1 MPVLALPFLRRM
13 DFRRALGFVWHAAR
27 GWTLVTLLLLLLA
40 SVLPLAVV
48 YVYKLI
54 IDLLVEASSGA
65 LPRQEL
71 VSAVSGLLAGAFCL
85 AVAGSLF
92 NALITHAKS
101 VQAYLVADYMQ
112 RLVQKK
118 SIELDLEFYE
128 DAKTFDGLHRAQRE
142 APSRPLQIVEA
153 LTNLARN
160 GFTLVAA
167 LVVLMSFNGI
177 LVLCLLAAGSPILFY
192 RLKNADELYKLEMEA
207 TAKQRLCGYLNR
219 ILTLPDHAKEVRTF
233 GFGPHLIRRFSEAR
247 AQLRGSLRQLSARA
261 ARRQFYVESGGALAV
276 FGSLALVVTAGMKRD
291 LSVGEVVMYLGAFYV
306 ALGSLRP
313 TLSAAS
319 AVYENNLF
327 LNTLHEFLAVQRR
340 VCDPEIPREM
350 PRPWRSG
357 LRLQGVS
364 FTYPETTAP
373 VLVEVDLE
381 CRPGEVVAL
390 VGRNGSGKTT
400 LTKLLCR
407 LYDPSGGSITID
419 GHDLREFSAEDV
431 RREMGAIS
439 QDFGRYHLS
448 ARENIFLGRPDRVID
463 EPAIREAALLSG
475 IHEKLSD
482 LPAGYDTILNRSFA
496 GGTELSIGQWQMLA
510 LARAYYRRAQFIILD
525 EPTSALDA
533 VAEHEFFERFRE
545 ATRGHSA
552 LIISHRFSSVR
563 LADRIYVLDKGKI
576 VEHGTHDELV
586 ALAGLYAHLYGR
598 QASYYREGAS
608 ETAGARAFDAR
619 VCASG

>member
-1 MPVLALPFLRRM
+1 MPVLAFPFLRKLH
-13 DFRRALGFVWHAAR
+13 FRRALGFVWSAAGR
-27 GWTLVTLLLLLLA
+27 WTLVTLLLLLLA

-54 IDLLVEASSGA
+54 VDLLVQASSGP
-65 LPRQEL
+65 LPRAEL
-71 VSAVSGLLAGAFCL
+71 ASSLAWLLAGALCL

-101 VQAYLVADYMQ
+101 VQAYLVADNMQ

-118 SIELDLEFYE
+118 SIELDLAFYE
-128 DAKTFDGLHRAQRE
+128 DSKTFDRLHRAQRE

-167 LVVLMSFNGI
+167 LVVLTSFNVI
-177 LVLCLLAAGSPILFY
+177 LVLCLLLAGAPILLF
-192 RLKNADELYKLEMEA
+192 RLKHADDLYELEMET

-219 ILTLPDHAKEVRTF
+219 ILTLPEHAKEVRTF

-247 AQLRGSLRQLSARA
+247 AQLRGSLRELSARA
-261 ARRQFYVESGGALAV
+261 ARRQFIVESGSALAV
-276 FGSLALVVTAGMKRD
+276 FGSLAFVVTAGLNQE

-306 ALGSLRP
+306 AMGSLRP
-313 TLSAAS
+313 TLSAAG

-327 LNTLHEFLAVQRR
+327 LNTLYEFLDVPRR
-340 VCDPEIPREM
+340 VSDPAQPRKM
-350 PRPWRSG
+350 PAPWRSG

-364 FTYPETTAP
+364 FTYPGTDSP
-373 VLVEVDLE
+373 VLAGVDLE

-407 LYDPSGGSITID
+407 LYDASEGRITID
-419 GHDLREFSAEDV
+419 GVDLREFSVEEV
-431 RREMGAIS
+431 RREMGVIS

-448 ARENIFLGRPDRVID
+448 GRENIYLGRPDGFVN
-463 EPAIREAALLSG
+463 EGSIREAALLSG
-475 IHEKLSD
+475 IHEKLME
-482 LPAGYDTILNRSFA
+482 LPEGYDTILNRSFV
-496 GGTELSIGQWQMLA
+496 GGAELSIGQWQLLA
-510 LARAYYRRAQFIILD
+510 LARAYYRKAQFMILD
-525 EPTSALDA
+525 EPTSSLDA
-533 VAEHEFFERFRE
+533 VAEHQFFERFRE
-545 ATRGHSA
+545 AASGHSA

-563 LADRIYVLDKGKI
+563 FADRIYVLDKGRI
-576 VEHGTHDELV
+576 VEQGVHDEL
-586 ALAGLYAHLYGR
+586 LASGRLYAHLYSR
-598 QASYYREGAS
+598 QASYYAERVPQE
-608 ETAGARAFDAR
+608 EARLAVKPKVSSA
-619 VCASG
+619 A